1 MPGLGMEE
9 KDTLDSLKFDV
20 LHDRGGLAMLRMTV
34 QGMKEKEA
42 SGRELTCH
50 GVSFNSMHEE
60 VLWFEHENLKIG
72 MFTDT
77 KALCHCIQASVI
89 SQETATCTLESQK
102 KIEIDTSLEVA
113 IITSFDGIIPLVL
126 AGGKT
131 ELEGGP
137 YDCLMVYQKTFEKWD
152 PCGQGKGLKG
162 RLSAGV

>member
-1 MPGLGMEE
+1 MPSLGMEE
-9 KDTLDSLKFDV
+9 KDTLDSLKFEV
-20 LHDRGGLAMLRMTV
+20 LHDRGGLATLRMTV

-50 GVSFNSMHEE
+50 GVSFNLMHEE

-72 MFTDT
+72 MFADT

-89 SQETATCTLESQK
+89 SQETTTRTLESQK
-102 KIEIDTSLEVA
+102 IDTSLEVA
-113 IITSFDGIIPLVL
+113 IITSFDGIILPVL

-137 YDCLMVYQKTFEKWD
+137 YDCLMAYQKMFEKWD
-152 PCGQGKGLKG
+152 PHRQGKGLKG
-162 RLSAGV
+162 